1 MKQENLDLKNVLLDP
16 NNFRFQDLPGFNFAA
31 EHRFH
36 EPAVQARALKRIREE
51 ESIIP
56 LKESILKNGYI
67 PIEKIVVRPY
77 EHLDN
82 AYVVVEGNRRVATMK
97 WILEDYHEGGVDIE
111 KSVIDSISNLEMI
124 VIESDGDDELFRASL
139 MGIRHVSG
147 IKHWGGYQRAKLVTE
162 MRDKLDV
169 GAQEVAA
176 RIGLSTNEVT
186 RRYRAF
192 KALEQM
198 KESESYA
205 EYASPSLY
213 PIFHEAISTPAI
225 KEWLNWDDGKYQ
237 FTDYEA
243 LDKFYSLISPEIS
256 ESGEKPPKIKTYS
269 QVRELKVI
277 LGKQDAFNSLL
288 DLSRPFEDAYAIA
301 KKDELTKAWYD
312 EANEAI
318 YALSNI
324 GISEL
329 KKIDESGIEL
339 LERIKEVAQERL
351 NDIEALRK

>member
-1 MKQENLDLKNVLLDP
+1 MKQETISLDNVLLDP

-36 EPAVQARALKRIREE
+36 EKPVQARALKRIREE

-56 LKESILKNGYI
+56 LKESLLKNGYI

-77 EHLDN
+77 EHEEN
-82 AYVVVEGNRRVATMK
+82 KYVVVEGNRRVATMK
-97 WILEDYHEGGVDIE
+97 WILEDYHEGGGDIDP
-111 KSVIDSISNLEMI
+111 KVIDSISELDMI
-124 VIESDGDDELFRASL
+124 VIETDGDDELFRASL

-162 MRDKLDV
+162 MRDKLNV

-198 KESESYA
+198 KDNESYS
-205 EYASPSLY
+205 EYAAPSLY

-225 KEWLNWDDGKYQ
+225 KEWLGWDDGKYE
-237 FTDYEA
+237 FTDEDA
-243 LDKFYSLISPEIS
+243 LDKFYSLISPEIT
-256 ESGEKPPKIKTYS
+256 ESGERQPKIKTYS

-277 LGKQDAFNSLL
+277 LAKQDAISSLL
-288 DLSRPFEDAYAIA
+288 DLSKPFEDAYAIA
-301 KKDELTKAWYD
+301 KKDELVKAWYE
-312 EANEAI
+312 EAEEAI
-318 YALSNI
+318 WALSNI

-329 KKIDESGIEL
+329 KSIDESGVNL
-339 LERIKEVAQERL
+339 LTKIRDTAQERL
-351 NDIEALRK
+351 NDIELLRN